1 MAKGV
6 AAAAIIRMLDDI
18 GMNENGA
25 VRPDFRC
32 QRCGQRL
39 PAIGVG
45 ERLPVLHDIGLALH
59 AGPSETHVAALHGY
73 LQPLDGECLKCGQ
86 AQ

>member
-18 GMNENGA
+18 GINENGA

-45 ERLPVLHDIGLALH
+45 ERLPVLHGK
-59 AGPSETHVAALHGY
+59 
-73 LQPLDGECLKCGQ
+73 LQPLDCECLQCGQ
-86 AQ
+86 AKQNRHAKSLNVFHST